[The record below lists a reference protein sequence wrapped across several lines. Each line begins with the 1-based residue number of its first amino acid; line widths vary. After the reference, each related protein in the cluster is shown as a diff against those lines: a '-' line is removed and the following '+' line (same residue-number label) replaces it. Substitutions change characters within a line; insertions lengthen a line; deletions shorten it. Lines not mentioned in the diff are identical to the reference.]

1 MTDRGKLFQT
11 WACCY
16 QEDHIYFLYASHMIQ
31 ASRMSTQEDTDWG
44 GKGGAIRVYQKW
56 FWRDSIFS
64 CDRRRSRRMRSFLR
78 SSLVYFF
85 FLDLASCNLQS

>member
-44 GKGGAIRVYQKW
+44 GKGGGNEGVPK
-56 FWRDSIFS
+56 
-64 CDRRRSRRMRSFLR
+64 M
-78 SSLVYFF
+78 V
-85 FLDLASCNLQS
+85 LA